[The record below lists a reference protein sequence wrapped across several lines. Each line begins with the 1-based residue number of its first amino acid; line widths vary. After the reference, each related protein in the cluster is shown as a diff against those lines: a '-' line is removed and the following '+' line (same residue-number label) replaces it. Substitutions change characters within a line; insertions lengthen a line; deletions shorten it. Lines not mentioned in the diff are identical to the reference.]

1 LRGRWFAE
9 SDEREVIWAECIEG
23 ASSRYKPDK
32 GGLVDWVVALTC
44 GRRKHVLETKLGLE

>member
-1 LRGRWFAE
+1 LRGHWFAE